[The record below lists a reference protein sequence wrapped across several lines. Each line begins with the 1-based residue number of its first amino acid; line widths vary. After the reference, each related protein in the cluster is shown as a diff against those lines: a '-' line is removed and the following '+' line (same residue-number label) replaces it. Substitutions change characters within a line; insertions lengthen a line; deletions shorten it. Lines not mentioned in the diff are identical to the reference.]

1 MKNLESYCSLMD
13 TVSRV
18 KVITNEWLFLS
29 RFESF
34 VIEFYSYSYKDK
46 DKVLEHAFS
55 ITSFVR

>member
-46 DKVLEHAFS
+46 DKFWNMHF
-55 ITSFVR
+55 R